1 MPDRR
6 YSEDEVAAI
15 FRAATELPEPADT
28 PATGV
33 PAAGLTLAEV
43 QAIGLEAG
51 IGAEAIARA
60 AQLVTSPPVVSQR
73 VLGLPFRVSHTV
85 PLHRRLTDAEWE
97 RLVVQL
103 REVFDA
109 RGTVHVEGSLRGWT
123 NGNLH
128 VLLEPAEDGHQLRFR
143 TVNGGAQAGTT
154 LGLMF
159 LGVAGVTTAATLLS
173 GTLAN
178 ATTGIAV
185 MGFAGLG
192 LLASAAVR
200 LPRWARTRA
209 GQMVALGA
217 RLTAPTAGATL
228 PRVTGDGE
236 PGGG

>member
-6 YSEDEVAAI
+6 FSEDEVLAI

-33 PAAGLTLAEV
+33 PATGLTLAEV
-43 QAIGLEAG
+43 QAIGREAG
-51 IGAEAIARA
+51 IAPEAIARA

-73 VLGLPFRVSHTV
+73 ILGLPFRVSHTV

-109 RGTVHVEGSLRGWT
+109 RGTVHAEGTLRGWT

-128 VLLEPAEDGHQLRFR
+128 VLLEPADDGLQLRFR
-143 TVNGGAQAGTT
+143 TVNGGAQASTT

-173 GTLAN
+173 GTLAH

-185 MGFAGLG
+185 MGFTGIG
-192 LLASAAVR
+192 LLASAALR
-200 LPRWARTRA
+200 LPRWARRRA
-209 GQMVALGA
+209 EQMVALGA
-217 RLTAPTAGATL
+217 RLTAPATGGAL
-228 PRVTGDGE
+228 PPSSTEVGPRSD
-236 PGGG
+236 

>member
-109 RGTVHVEGSLRGWT
+109 RGRCTWRARSAAGPTATSTSSSSR
-123 NGNLH
+123 
-128 VLLEPAEDGHQLRFR
+128 RR
-143 TVNGGAQAGTT
+143 TGTRS
-154 LGLMF
+154 
-159 LGVAGVTTAATLLS
+159 ASAPSTAARRP
-173 GTLAN
+173 APR
-178 ATTGIAV
+178 
-185 MGFAGLG
+185 
-192 LLASAAVR
+192 SA
-200 LPRWARTRA
+200 
-209 GQMVALGA
+209 
-217 RLTAPTAGATL
+217 
-228 PRVTGDGE
+228 
-236 PGGG
+236 